1 MMANRQEDFQEL
13 AAGAALAAHALSEP
27 TPVRREASR
36 WRDAFLL
43 QLEREF
49 LPPLERRDLA
59 FLAERIA
66 AVSLHLTEDAG
77 QTMPPTLRTA
87 FRACA
92 DALCAV
98 VDALPQFRRPE
109 RFHPA
114 LAALRRSAEAAQA
127 LCAAAGQTAGIQ
139 AFWVW
144 RSSADAFSAAAEAAA
159 AAALNGF

>member
-1 MMANRQEDFQEL
+1 MANRQEDFQAL
-13 AAGAALAAHALSEP
+13 AAGAALAARALSEP
-27 TPVRREASR
+27 AAVRRETFR

-43 QLEREF
+43 RLEREF

-66 AVSLHLTEDAG
+66 AVSLRLTEDAG
-77 QTMPPTLRTA
+77 QEMPPALRTA

-92 DALCAV
+92 DALCAG

-114 LAALRRSAEAAQA
+114 VAALRRSAEAAQA
-127 LCAAAGQTAGIQ
+127 LCAASGQTAGIQ

-144 RSSADAFSAAAEAAA
+144 RSSAEAFSAAAEAAA

>member
-1 MMANRQEDFQEL
+1 MMANRQEDFQAL